1 MKPPAKIATQA
12 SAMVII
18 FAAGSR
24 RAISDPSTSITAIR
38 M

>member
-1 MKPPAKIATQA
+1 MATHA
-12 SAMVII
+12 SAMVMS

-24 RAISDPSTSITAIR
+24 RAISEPSTSIIAIN